1 MYFNSKKLISN
12 CVISETNKYI
22 YRNGYLC
29 DCKNDTRQ
37 GL

>member
-12 CVISETNKYI
+12 CVISEKNKYFS
-22 YRNGYLC
+22 RNGYLC